1 MKRNALAG
9 QATWKQQPP
18 KHYTEKPESR
28 KRKQQKIQ
36 KTKREPG
43 IVSSS
48 TSYRQEQ
55 NDILLSFRD
64 AIHLSSLIANF
75 RRHYCLEITI
85 IIIISPSLV
94 QNIAT
99 ISPFNYYQLSDSN
112 RKISFDME
120 QSRKGNLKKETMA
133 STEIIHISMVLLIEV
148 IFDVNPLKWNKV
160 SILALDFTEKCVWC
174 WHHIQSPIF
183 FLWCPEFNV
192 RRQSYLMISLYSTL
206 ERHPCKRMATKL
218 LN

>member
-1 MKRNALAG
+1 MKRTALAG

-18 KHYTEKPESR
+18 KHYTEKPESI

-36 KTKREPG
+36 KTKRELG

-99 ISPFNYYQLSDSN
+99 ISPLIITSYWTPTERYRL
-112 RKISFDME
+112 IW
-120 QSRKGNLKKETMA
+120 SRPEMVILKTVA
-133 STEIIHISMVLLIEV
+133 SAEIIHISMVLLIEV
-148 IFDVNPLKWNKV
+148 ISDVNPLKWNEV
-160 SILALDFTEKCVWC
+160 SILALDFTVKCVWC

>member
-18 KHYTEKPESR
+18 KHYTEKPESI

-99 ISPFNYYQLSDSN
+99 ISPLIITSYWTPTERYRLIWSSPE
-112 RKISFDME
+112 RVIK
-120 QSRKGNLKKETMA
+120 KKETMA

-148 IFDVNPLKWNKV
+148 IFDVNPLKWNEV

-174 WHHIQSPIF
+174 WHHIQSPNF

-192 RRQSYLMISLYSTL
+192 RRHSYLMISLYSTL

>member
-18 KHYTEKPESR
+18 KHYTEKPESI

-99 ISPFNYYQLSDSN
+99 ISPLIITSYWTPTERYRLIWSSPERVIKKRNDGFYGNYS
-112 RKISFDME
+112 
-120 QSRKGNLKKETMA
+120 
-133 STEIIHISMVLLIEV
+133 HINGLLIEV
-148 IFDVNPLKWNKV
+148 IFDVNPLKWNEV

>member
-1 MKRNALAG
+1 MKRNAFAG

-18 KHYTEKPESR
+18 KHYTEKPESI
-28 KRKQQKIQ
+28 KRKQQQIQ
-36 KTKREPG
+36 KTKRELG

-99 ISPFNYYQLSDSN
+99 ISPLIITSYWTPTERYRLIWSSPE
-112 RKISFDME
+112 RVIK
-120 QSRKGNLKKETMA
+120 KKETMA

-148 IFDVNPLKWNKV
+148 IFDVNPLKWNEV

>member
-18 KHYTEKPESR
+18 KHYTEKPESI
-28 KRKQQKIQ
+28 KRKQQQIQ
-36 KTKREPG
+36 KTKRELG
-43 IVSSS
+43 IVLSS
-48 TSYRQEQ
+48 TSYWQEQ
-55 NDILLSFRD
+55 HDILLSFRD

-99 ISPFNYYQLSDSN
+99 ISPLIITSYWTPTERYRLIWSSPERVIKKRNDGFYGNYS
-112 RKISFDME
+112 
-120 QSRKGNLKKETMA
+120 
-133 STEIIHISMVLLIEV
+133 HINGLLIEV
-148 IFDVNPLKWNKV
+148 IFDVNPLKWNEV

-183 FLWCPEFNV
+183 FLWCPKFNV

>member
-18 KHYTEKPESR
+18 KHYTEKPESI
-28 KRKQQKIQ
+28 KRKQQQIQ
-36 KTKREPG
+36 KTKRELG
-43 IVSSS
+43 NVSSS

-85 IIIISPSLV
+85 IIIFSPSLV

-99 ISPFNYYQLSDSN
+99 ISPLIITSYWTPTERYRLIWSSPERVIKKRNDGFYGNYSHINGFINWSHLWRESVEVKRSFNSCFRFHREMCLMLTPHSVSYFFPLVP
-112 RKISFDME
+112 KI
-120 QSRKGNLKKETMA
+120 QR
-133 STEIIHISMVLLIEV
+133 
-148 IFDVNPLKWNKV
+148 
-160 SILALDFTEKCVWC
+160 
-174 WHHIQSPIF
+174 
-183 FLWCPEFNV
+183 
-192 RRQSYLMISLYSTL
+192 
-206 ERHPCKRMATKL
+206 
-218 LN
+218 

>member
-9 QATWKQQPP
+9 QAIWKQQPP
-18 KHYTEKPESR
+18 KHYNEKPESI

-43 IVSSS
+43 SVSSS

-85 IIIISPSLV
+85 IIISPSLV

-99 ISPFNYYQLSDSN
+99 ISPLIITSYWTPTERYRLIWSSPE
-112 RKISFDME
+112 RVIK
-120 QSRKGNLKKETMA
+120 KKETMA

-148 IFDVNPLKWNKV
+148 IFDVNPLKWNEV
-160 SILALDFTEKCVWC
+160 SILALDFTVKCVWC

-192 RRQSYLMISLYSTL
+192 RRHSYLMISLYPTL
-206 ERHPCKRMATKL
+206 ERHPCRRMATRL